1 MPVSNPGINLILG
14 PVILGVIINMFL
26 FGIVFMQAVTYYTSS
41 RYKRDSWAIKGL
53 VSWVLLLD
61 TFHSCAVIWVVWE
74 YCINHFG
81 DLVFLG
87 TTPWAYP
94 TTPIF
99 SACASVP
106 IQIFLAWRVKL
117 LSQSWPIF
125 GVLSTLSV
133 ASGIMAFISAI
144 RAVQASNI
152 KEFATL
158 IPVVDSWL
166 ALSVVCDL
174 SLTLLLFLYLRRSRT
189 GFAKTDNIIT
199 RLTFQSIETASFSAG
214 HVFLRRHLT
223 SQPFLGTLN
232 SVLDLIT
239 FTSLQNT
246 NFHFVFALVAGRLYN
261 NTLLTTLNSR
271 DKMSEDMDGINTTTS
286 FLRGAAVHISV
297 ERHQTSGMELNNYSA
312 RKMHATGL
320 DGSGSGSVSGD
331 HDDTKR

>member
-14 PVILGVIINMFL
+14 PTILGVIINMFL

-41 RYKRDSWAIKGL
+41 RYKKDSWAIKGL

-87 TTPWAYP
+87 TTPWPFP

-106 IQIFLAWRVKL
+106 VQIFLAWRVKL
-117 LSQSWPIF
+117 LSNSWPVF
-125 GVLSTLSV
+125 GVLSALSV
-133 ASGIMAFISAI
+133 GSGIMAFITGI
-144 RAVQASNI
+144 RAVQALNVFLPVQD
-152 KEFATL
+152 FATL

-166 ALSVVCDL
+166 GLSVICDL

-199 RLTFQSIETASFSAG
+199 RLTLQSIETASFST
-214 HVFLRRHLT
+214 LT
-223 SQPFLGTLN
+223 

-239 FTSLQNT
+239 FTSLPNT
-246 NFHFVFALVAGRLYN
+246 NFHFAFALIAGRIYN
-261 NTLLTTLNSR
+261 NTLLTTLNAR
-271 DKMSEDMDGINTTTS
+271 AKMREDLNRINIT
-286 FLRGAAVHISV
+286 
-297 ERHQTSGMELNNYSA
+297 
-312 RKMHATGL
+312 
-320 DGSGSGSVSGD
+320 SVSLD
-331 HDDTKR
+331 L

>member
-61 TFHSCAVIWVVWE
+61 AFHSCAVIWVVWE

-87 TTPWAYP
+87 TTPWPY
-94 TTPIF
+94 
-99 SACASVP
+99 ASVP

-117 LSQSWPIF
+117 LSKSWPIF

-144 RAVQASNI
+144 RAVQASNLNVFLPLQD
-152 KEFATL
+152 FATL
-158 IPVVDSWL
+158 IPVVDSWCEYYF
-166 ALSVVCDL
+166 VVL
-174 SLTLLLFLYLRRSRT
+174 VLLLFLYLRRSRT
-189 GFAKTDNIIT
+189 GFAIIT
-199 RLTFQSIETASFSAG
+199 RLTLQSIETASFSACL
-214 HVFLRRHLT
+214 VFLR
-223 SQPFLGTLN
+223 TLN

-246 NFHFVFALVAGRLYN
+246 NFHFVFALAQ
-261 NTLLTTLNSR
+261 TLNIR
-271 DKMSEDMDGINTTTS
+271 DKIREDLEGTNT
-286 FLRGAAVHISV
+286 A
-297 ERHQTSGMELNNYSA
+297 
-312 RKMHATGL
+312 
-320 DGSGSGSVSGD
+320 SVSLD
-331 HDDTKR
+331 L